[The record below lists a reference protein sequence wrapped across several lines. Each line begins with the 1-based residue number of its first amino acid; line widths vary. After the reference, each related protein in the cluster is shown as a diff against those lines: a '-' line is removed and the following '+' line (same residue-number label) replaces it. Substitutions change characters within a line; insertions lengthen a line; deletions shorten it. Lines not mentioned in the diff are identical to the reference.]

1 MAAWPT
7 YARLEAAITETRES
21 ALLREAVE
29 SGPPKQRRTKSRV
42 MITLAGTVL
51 FRTAADYAAFM
62 TWFATTIKHGQD
74 WFDFVHPRTGAIV
87 QARFVGG
94 SELGAGEYL
103 RSRGSLIRQPVTL
116 EYWSA

>member
-42 MITLAGTVL
+42 MVTLAGTVL
-51 FRTAADYAAFM
+51 FRT
-62 TWFATTIKHGQD
+62 HGQD